1 MTNDRTRVVG
11 IGGGTG
17 LSALLAGLLR
27 ASQAA
32 WQAGHGAAEIAAVVS
47 VADDGGSTGRLRRHL
62 GLPGVG
68 DLRNCIV
75 ALAHGDPLWNDLFQH
90 RFDRG
95 DGLDGHA
102 LGNLIMAALIERS
115 GGLQAAIDELT
126 RPLRLGGRVLPAT
139 EEPVTLCAE
148 LDDGEVVLGE
158 SQIPGRGKRISR
170 VWLHPRAPRPA
181 RGVLET
187 LAGADAVVLGPG
199 SLYTS
204 VIPNLLVGGVVDAL
218 RTSGALRI
226 FVCNLMTEPGET
238 DGIDAAGHLR
248 AIEGYLGTG
257 AVDVCLLDA
266 AEPPPELAARYAAA
280 GSRPVPWTR
289 RSIEETGALPV
300 VADLRARGGLLDR
313 HDAHRLG
320 DVILALAQG
329 AEGCPG
335 SPGRGRRAALAAG
348 ARPGGDEPEDAPAV
362 STGAPAGERGVE

>member
-1 MTNDRTRVVG
+1 MMNGRTGVVG

-17 LSALLAGLLR
+17 LSTLLAGLVR
-27 ASQAA
+27 SSEAA
-32 WQAGHGAAEIAAVVS
+32 WHAGREPAEIAAVVS

-115 GGLQAAIDELT
+115 GGLQAAIEELT
-126 RPLRLGGRVLPAT
+126 RPLRLSGRVLPTT
-139 EEPVTLCAE
+139 EESVTLCAE
-148 LDDGEVVLGE
+148 LEDGEVVLGE
-158 SQIPGRGKRISR
+158 SRIPSRGKRISR

-187 LAGADAVVLGPG
+187 LAAADAVVLGPG

-204 VIPNLLVGGVVDAL
+204 VIPNLLVAGVVDAL
-218 RTSGALRI
+218 RSSGALRI

-238 DGIDAAGHLR
+238 DGLDAADHLR
-248 AIEGYLGTG
+248 ILERYLGPG

-300 VADLRARGGLLDR
+300 VADLRARGGFLDR
-313 HDAHRLG
+313 HDAYRLG
-320 DVILALAQG
+320 DVILGLACG
-329 AEGCPG
+329 AEDWPG
-335 SPGRGRRAALAAG
+335 SPCRRQRAALAG
-348 ARPGGDEPEDAPAV
+348 DGRGVDDKGDEAPV
-362 STGAPAGERGVE
+362 PATRAGGRGFE